1 MDLRLSGR
9 VVDLERG
16 EVHAGGE
23 RIRLTTRE
31 IEVLAYLAAR
41 AGRAVSR
48 DDLHTDV
55 WRMPASVNSRAV
67 DFTLHRLRAKLEPHP
82 SEPRHLLK
90 VHGVGYK
97 LLVDAPAADTPPV
110 ATVLSAHVDRL
121 ALRYRED
128 PEATDL
134 AVLALRHAVARGAA
148 GLGGAVSS
156 TFPPRVVF
164 PRADD
169 ALEAARRLVAGPLP
183 VCVALATGPVTWW
196 TEDGRAEVQGWTA
209 ERSAM
214 LARSWQPGHVVA
226 DAQTAAALGGEGLR
240 GDSQVPA
247 GTRGNGGA
255 PSDPCEGLRDLGL
268 RVHPELPDRMQVF
281 EAPLRAGPAPEIVRR
296 STNLWRYADRL
307 VGRGPALRQL
317 SDLLAEH
324 RVVALWGP
332 AGIGKTRLARE
343 LGLRWLAAEP
353 SREAWLCD
361 LRPAASPDA
370 ALVAIAEAT
379 GLPADRHRGGRALR
393 ARGPAL
399 LVLDDADPSTTGVD
413 ELAAAWAAAAPD
425 ARFLLTSRA
434 RPDVE
439 VVVPVDP
446 LGAEDAAALLLDR
459 ARARLP
465 GFGAGDDAAVAALV
479 ARLDGV
485 PLALEL
491 TAAAARGP
499 SAAQLSA
506 SVTQAGMDAAL
517 DRTWTALAPGAQRA
531 LVGLTAFAAPFTLED
546 AEPVV
551 AVEGAMDALAALQD
565 QALLIEHPDDTWSL
579 FDAVRRYAAAKDP
592 GARAAAEA
600 RHAEL
605 VLARAE
611 GALARLHGL
620 GEADAVA
627 RLRRDLPELLAVA
640 ERAAGDVPTRG
651 RAVSALAA
659 LLGRT
664 GPRRLLADLTEPLVP
679 TAERHP
685 PPVAMALL
693 RTAWSLWHQDGR
705 KEAAADALDRCVR
718 VARAAGDERQVLLA
732 EGRLAALRLSDLDA
746 RAAEQGRVVDA
757 LEAAGAHGFAGVI
770 AIELGHAFVV
780 GGRLGPAREAYR
792 RALALQRQAGDR
804 RGEGVVLVN
813 LGNVLRYVGAWEEAA
828 AHARAAVRLLGE
840 AGDDRNL
847 ATALGLLGSCLA
859 GSGVAGEG
867 REVLERA
874 LVAVR
879 RAGAEQEEL
888 GVAHNLAE
896 VAILVGD
903 AGGVRRRAVEAQEL
917 ARAVGA
923 GYWADASLPLLAAAQ
938 WMEGDRPGA
947 VEALRRALPRL
958 QRHGPPWA
966 WTATLAAWLRRVGAA
981 DEARALA
988 ASLPDVPA
996 PEDTGE
1002 TVPAVRAFVETGELA
1017 AVRAGSSWALR
1028 RLAALL
1034 G

>member
-16 EVHAGGE
+16 EVRAGAE

-41 AGRAVSR
+41 AGQPVSR
-48 DDLHTDV
+48 DELHTDV
-55 WRMPASVNSRAV
+55 WRMPPTVASRAV
-67 DFTLHRLRAKLEPHP
+67 DFTLHRLRAKLEPQP

-97 LLVDAPAADTPPV
+97 LLVDTPAADTPPV
-110 ATVLSAHVDRL
+110 ATVLAAHVDRVG
-121 ALRYRED
+121 LRYREA

-134 AVLALRHAVARGAA
+134 AVLGLRHAVSSAA
-148 GLGGAVSS
+148 AALGGAVSS

-169 ALEAARRLVAGPLP
+169 ALEASRRLVAGPLP

-209 ERSAM
+209 ERSAV
-214 LARSWQPGHVVA
+214 LARSWQPGHVVL
-226 DAQTAAALGGEGLR
+226 DEQTAAALG
-240 GDSQVPA
+240 DV
-247 GTRGNGGA
+247 
-255 PSDPCEGLRDLGL
+255 GLRDLGL
-268 RVHPELPDRMQVF
+268 RVHPELPDRLQVF
-281 EAPLRAGPAPEIVRR
+281 EAPLRAAPAPEVVRR

-307 VGRGPALRQL
+307 VGREPALLQL
-317 SDLLAEH
+317 LDLVGEH
-324 RVVALWGP
+324 GVVALWGP

-343 LGLRWLAAEP
+343 LGLRWLAARP
-353 SREAWLCD
+353 TSEAWFCD
-361 LRPAASPDA
+361 LRPATSPDA

-399 LVLDDADPSTTGVD
+399 LVLDDADPDATGVV
-413 ELAAAWAAAAPD
+413 ELAEAWAAAAPE
-425 ARFLLTSRA
+425 ARLVLTSRT
-434 RPDVE
+434 RPAVE

-446 LGAEDAAALLLDR
+446 LGPDDAAALLLER

-465 GFGAGDDAAVAALV
+465 GFGADDPAAVAALV

-491 TAAAARGP
+491 TAAAARSP
-499 SAAQLSA
+499 SASQLSA
-506 SVTQAGMDAAL
+506 TVVDPGMDAAL
-517 DRTWTALAPGAQRA
+517 ERTWSSLAPGPRGVLAA
-531 LVGLTAFAAPFTLED
+531 LAVFPARFSLED
-546 AEPVV
+546 AEVV
-551 AVEGAMDALAALQD
+551 AAVPDAMDALAALQD
-565 QALLIEHPDDTWSL
+565 RALLVEHPNDAWSL
-579 FDAVRRYAAAKDP
+579 FDAVRRFATARDP
-592 GARAAAEA
+592 ESFAAAEA
-600 RHAEL
+600 RRAAL
-605 VLARAE
+605 VLDRAE
-611 GALARLHGL
+611 DALARLHGL

-627 RLRRDLPELLAVA
+627 TLRRDLPDLLAVV
-640 ERAAGDVPTRG
+640 ERAGSDAIPKG
-651 RAVSALAA
+651 RAVAALAS

-679 TAERHP
+679 TAERHA

-705 KEAAADALDRCVR
+705 KEAAADALERCVR
-718 VARAAGDERQVLLA
+718 VARQAGDERQALLA
-732 EGRLAALRLSDLDA
+732 EGRLAALRLLELDA
-746 RAAEQGRVVDA
+746 RAAEQTRVVDA
-757 LEAAGAHGFAGVI
+757 LEALGSHGFAGTI
-770 AIELGHAFVV
+770 AIELGHALVV
-780 GGRLGPAREAYR
+780 GGRVGPARDAYR

-813 LGNVLRYVGAWEEAA
+813 LGNVLRYVGAWDEAA
-828 AHARAAVRLLGE
+828 AHARAAVRLLTE
-840 AGDDRNL
+840 AGDERNL

-859 GSGVAGEG
+859 GGGVPGEG

-874 LVAVR
+874 LAAVR

-888 GVAHNLAE
+888 AVANNLAE
-896 VAILVGD
+896 ASILVGD
-903 AGGVRRRAVEAQEL
+903 VAGVRRRATEAQEL
-917 ARAVGA
+917 ARAVGS

-938 WMEGDRPGA
+938 WLEGDRAGA

-958 QRHGPPWA
+958 QRHAPPWS
-966 WTATLAAWLRRVGAA
+966 WTATLAAWLRAQGEV

-988 ASLPDVPA
+988 AALPETPA
-996 PEDTGE
+996 ADDTGE
-1002 TVPAVRAFVETGELA
+1002 TVPAVRAFVETGDSA
-1017 AVRAGSSWALR
+1017 AVRLGSSWALR
-1028 RLAALL
+1028 RLAAMLA
-1034 G
+1034 